1 MKKQNITPLNIEREV
16 PSDNFLVS
24 KTDKKGIIKYAN
36 TAFIEVSGY
45 TEEELIGKPHN
56 IVRHPDMPKTVFKL
70 LWDTIQKGEEF
81 WGYVKNLA
89 KDGSYYWVFAHVTPS
104 FDTEGINIIGYH
116 SDRRRARKDAVKKI
130 EKIYTEI
137 LVAEKTGGIQA
148 GIKVLEEIL
157 KQEEKDYAEFVF
169 SI

>member
-36 TAFIEVSGY
+36 TTFIEVSGY

-56 IVRHPDMPKTVFKL
+56 IVRHPDMPRTVFKL

-116 SDRRRARKDAVKKI
+116 SDRRKARKDAVKKI

-148 GIKVLEEIL
+148 GIEALEEIL
-157 KQEEKDYAEFVF
+157 KREEKDYAEFVF